1 MTQKESPRFRISWLD
16 AAGKKQLFQ
25 SASGTVLIGRRLP
38 PRPDQIGLDDDQVS
52 SRHARILRENERV
65 WIDDLG
71 SSNGTWINGKR
82 ISSRTEVEANSIV
95 RIGRTTLSFEGI
107 PFRAPVACP
116 AFDEREAAAAAP
128 DLAVDSERP
137 LPDLFLGESSLA
149 AARERLT
156 AVCELTSGLSVIES
170 IEPLSH
176 ILLDHLHRA
185 FSRPGRSVR
194 SGLLLGPDLLLK
206 AYRPENLPPTCSLT
220 LARRVIADKNAYL
233 WRMGEPGDQGP
244 SASLV
249 SSGTTAAM
257 YAPLLWSG
265 ETLGVVYLDATG
277 ATAFD
282 AEDLRMTQLMAT
294 QTAMFIRNLQLQQT
308 LQREALIKSRLLAQ
322 FPASIA
328 ERIARMPEDAAI
340 PSERVDAVTILMAD
354 VRGFTKLA
362 QDMDPEALVRRLND
376 MFQVL
381 TPIILSNNG
390 TVDKYIGDAVLAV
403 FGSPDPDVKQWEH
416 AALSALEMQAAIRAL
431 EDGPWNGL
439 PAFRIGIGLHTGPAI
454 HGFIGA
460 RQRMEYTVIGSTI
473 NTASR
478 YCDAAGPSEILISPA
493 AYARLHFK
501 LDVEHPPRDIETKHE
516 GRMKAYVVRGWKGA
530 STRALTFDAGH

>member
-1 MTQKESPRFRISWLD
+1 MTLKVKEPSRFRISWLD

-25 SASGTVLIGRRLP
+25 SASVTVLVGRRLP
-38 PRPDQIGLDDDQVS
+38 PRPDQIGLDDEQVS
-52 SRHARILRENERV
+52 SRHARILRENGRV
-65 WIDDLG
+65 WIEDLG

-82 ISSRTEVEANSIV
+82 ILGRTEVEANSIV

-107 PFRAPVACP
+107 PVRFPASCP
-116 AFDEREAAAAAP
+116 AFEDSAAASTAP

-156 AVCELTSGLSVIES
+156 AVCELTSGLSVIDS
-170 IEPLSH
+170 IESLSC

-185 FSRPGRSVR
+185 FSRPGRGVR

-206 AYRPENLPPTCSLT
+206 AYRPEELPPTCSLT

-233 WRMGEPGDQGP
+233 WRMGAPGDQAP

-249 SSGTTAAM
+249 SSGVTAAM
-257 YAPLLWSG
+257 YAPLIWGG
-265 ETLGVVYLDATG
+265 ETLGVVYLDAPG
-277 ATAFD
+277 AAAFD

-294 QTAMFIRNLQLQQT
+294 QAAMFIRNLQLQQT

-322 FPASIA
+322 FPRSIA
-328 ERIARMPEDAAI
+328 ERIARMPENAAI
-340 PSERVDAVTILMAD
+340 PSERVDSVTALMAD
-354 VRGFTKLA
+354 VRGFTKLV
-362 QDMDPEALVRRLND
+362 QSMDPEAVVRRLNE
-376 MFQVL
+376 MFQAL
-381 TPIILSNNG
+381 TPIILKNNG

-403 FGSPDPDVKQWEH
+403 FGSPDPDEKQWEH
-416 AALSALEMQAAIRAL
+416 AVQAALEMQTAMRTL
-431 EDGPWNGL
+431 EAGLWNGL
-439 PAFRIGIGLHTGPAI
+439 TPFRIGIGLHTGPAI

-460 RQRMEYTVIGSTI
+460 SERMEYTVIGNTI
-473 NTASR
+473 NVASR
-478 YCDAAGPSEILISPA
+478 TSDAAGPAEVLISPA

-516 GRMKAYVVRGWKGA
+516 GRMKAYVVRGWKGG
-530 STRALTFDAGH
+530 STPAP

>member
-1 MTQKESPRFRISWLD
+1 MKPKDPPRLRISWLD

-25 SASGTVLIGRRLP
+25 SPAESVLVGRRLP

-65 WIDDLG
+65 WVEDLG
-71 SSNGTWINGKR
+71 SSNGIWINGKR
-82 ISSRTEVEANSIV
+82 IARRTEVEANSIV

-107 PFRAPVACP
+107 PVRFPAACP
-116 AFDEREAAAAAP
+116 AFDDREAAAAAP

-137 LPDLFLGESSLA
+137 LPDLFLGESSLE

-156 AVCELTSGLSVIES
+156 AVCELTSGLSIIDSIES
-170 IEPLSH
+170 LSH

-220 LARRVIADKNAYL
+220 LARRVIADRNAYL
-233 WRMGEPGDQGP
+233 WRLGESGDQAP
-244 SASLV
+244 TASLV
-249 SSGTTAAM
+249 SAGTTAAM

-265 ETLGVVYLDATG
+265 EILGVVYLDAAG

-322 FPASIA
+322 FPRSIA
-328 ERIARMPEDAAI
+328 ERIARMPENAAI
-340 PSERVDAVTILMAD
+340 PSERVDSVTALMAD
-354 VRGFTKLA
+354 VRGFTKLSQA
-362 QDMDPEALVRRLND
+362 MDPEAVVRRLNE
-376 MFQVL
+376 MFQAL
-381 TPIILSNNG
+381 TPVILKNNG

-403 FGSPDPDVKQWEH
+403 FGSPDPDENQWEH
-416 AALSALEMQAAIRAL
+416 AVQAALEMQAAIRGL
-431 EDGPWNGL
+431 EAGPWSGL
-439 PAFRIGIGLHTGPAI
+439 PPFRIGIGLHTGPAI

-460 RQRMEYTVIGSTI
+460 SERMEYTVIGNTI
-473 NTASR
+473 NIASR
-478 YCDAAGPSEILISPA
+478 YSDAAGPSETLLSPA
-493 AYARLHFK
+493 AYSRLHFK
-501 LDVEHPPRDIETKHE
+501 LDVEHPPRDFETKHE
-516 GRMKAYVVRGWKGA
+516 GRMKAYVVRGWKGTPA
-530 STRALTFDAGH
+530 P